1 MVTRAHAVTLSILL
15 LVLGLA
21 ACAGKPK
28 PDLTREQA
36 SVDYDLLLNLPDEPI
51 SYRDQVSPTL
61 ERRCLVCHGCY
72 DAPRQL
78 KLSSY
83 EGLER
88 GANPLKVYDGAR
100 ILPAEPTSLFVDAKN
115 GSEWRGKSFHP
126 LLDEAAGSPE
136 PNLQRSLL

>member
-51 SYRDQVSPTL
+51 SYRDQVSPIL
-61 ERRCLVCHGCY
+61 EQRCVVCHGCY
-72 DAPRQL
+72 DAPFQL

-88 GANPLKVYDGAR
+88 GANLLKVYDGAR
-100 ILPAEPTSLFVDAKN
+100 ILPAEPTRLFVDAKD
-115 GSEWRGKSFHP
+115 SAEWRGKGFHP
-126 LLDEAAGSPE
+126 VLNEEVATPE
-136 PNLQRSLL
+136 